1 MPDFK
6 DMLKYF
12 RTRENLSQSELAKH
26 IGVSTSTISMYEAGN
41 REPDFETEEKI
52 ADFFNTDLN
61 TLRGRDIES
70 RSSYSD
76 LGQGYHFD
84 IEASHK
90 ESITMQ
96 RKSTSDR
103 LKQIMNEKNLR
114 QVDILELALPF
125 CIKYNVKMNKSDIS
139 QYVSGKTEPSQEK
152 LVVLGMALGVT
163 ESWLMG
169 FDVPREHRPIDYFV
183 QTSDHNI
190 LVETKHFN
198 KDAQYEQLNR
208 YLHYFY
214 KLNED
219 GTRKVLDYASDLA
232 QNPKY
237 TSASSDILQA
247 AHERTDIEVTDEM
260 RKHDD
265 DIMSG
270 DDF

>member
-70 RSSYSD
+70 RTGYSI
-76 LGQGYHFD
+76 LGQEYPFD
-84 IEASHK
+84 IEISKANNAPTLRHLLEYYNCLQRLNDEGKHK
-90 ESITMQ
+90 VFE
-96 RKSTSDR
+96 
-103 LKQIMNEKNLR
+103 
-114 QVDILELALPF
+114 
-125 CIKYNVKMNKSDIS
+125 
-139 QYVSGKTEPSQEK
+139 
-152 LVVLGMALGVT
+152 
-163 ESWLMG
+163 
-169 FDVPREHRPIDYFV
+169 
-183 QTSDHNI
+183 
-190 LVETKHFN
+190 
-198 KDAQYEQLNR
+198 
-208 YLHYFY
+208 
-214 KLNED
+214 
-219 GTRKVLDYASDLA
+219 YASDLA

-247 AHERTDIEVTDEM
+247 AHDRTDIEVTDEM

-265 DIMSG
+265 DIM
-270 DDF
+270 DDEHF